1 MNSKDDGS
9 VANQTSIHVHRA
21 VDGDA
26 ESLSWVVRRFTPFL
40 LAQAEHRLGAVL
52 RRHFEAEDLAQDV
65 WGVVLRRIGDL
76 RAEEG
81 RGKGALVHYLGR
93 TLLHRLRDL
102 ARLTAIRGAS
112 GTGLVEDP
120 EDTGRPVVAT
130 IIAEERH
137 HVLREAILGLDPKD
151 RAVLVLR
158 GLEGHPVEE
167 VAAVVRST
175 PGAVAV
181 RYHRALKKLRGIVP
195 PDLLDE
201 LADD

>member
-1 MNSKDDGS
+1 
-9 VANQTSIHVHRA
+9 
-21 VDGDA
+21 
-26 ESLSWVVRRFTPFL
+26 
-40 LAQAEHRLGAVL
+40 
-52 RRHFEAEDLAQDV
+52 
-65 WGVVLRRIGDL
+65 
-76 RAEEG
+76 
-81 RGKGALVHYLGR
+81 
-93 TLLHRLRDL
+93 
-102 ARLTAIRGAS
+102 
-112 GTGLVEDP
+112 
-120 EDTGRPVVAT
+120 VAT

-167 VAAVVRST
+167 VATVVRST